1 MRLSK
6 WIGLSAAIGLVG
18 LVATPGVQ
26 SAIRAR
32 LKGRV
37 DPRAVNDAPAAVAYG
52 QARDGAALGT
62 SAPRVDAAAVT
73 AARSRIAT
81 IESAQQGVVSG
92 LAAMNAEV
100 LYRLK
105 RAYNG
110 VSIRVDARQ
119 LDAIRALPGVKAV
132 HRMVPKQLQNWNSVP
147 FIGAPTVWT
156 SGLGH
161 TGTGIKVGV
170 IDTGV
175 DYLHSNFGGPGAAAD
190 YHGLN

>member
-37 DPRAVNDAPAAVAYG
+37 DPRAVNDAPARGVVIGGDNLPGGVRDRLGKGEGIINVMVELEDAPAAVAYG

-62 SAPRVDAAAVT
+62 SATRVDAAAVT

-81 IESAQQGVVSG
+81 IESAQQSVVSG

-147 FIGAPTVWT
+147 FIGAPTV
-156 SGLGH
+156 
-161 TGTGIKVGV
+161 
-170 IDTGV
+170 
-175 DYLHSNFGGPGAAAD
+175 
-190 YHGLN
+190 